1 MTLFRGI
8 GQPETSQSL
17 VGNNQSSLIKIVT
30 TAGLLL
36 ALSVAV
42 FGSQQARAEEGRL
55 GGYTLEDESMLG
67 RYGDVND
74 EWVEVSN
81 VSIKR
86 TEMSTKNKRS
96 MQKKDNRLGAYSLQD
111 ELCWDVTAIK
121 TTNKNNIFPKQQ

>member
-8 GQPETSQSL
+8 GQSETSQSL

-111 ELCWDVTAIK
+111 DAMLGRYGD
-121 TTNKNNIFPKQQ
+121 KNDE